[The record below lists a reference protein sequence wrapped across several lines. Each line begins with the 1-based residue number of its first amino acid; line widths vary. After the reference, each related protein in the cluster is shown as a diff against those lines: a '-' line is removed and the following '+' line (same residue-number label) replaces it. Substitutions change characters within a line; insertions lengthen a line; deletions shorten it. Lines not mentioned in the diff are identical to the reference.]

1 MPYSDETGWLSQQE
15 WDNHATFCRSMGKA
29 VPIAHKPGTPPPAP
43 KKTSAAQKETQPMPE
58 HIYVQAT
65 GKRILVT
72 DEMKAT
78 RSVAAAWV
86 GGLMNGSAQAAVHEM
101 KPKTIVSYT
110 VPHDEPQM
118 VRFGKIID
126 ADPDTARLQVQE
138 WQPSESGDWQAVPS
152 HHVLSFRDV
161 EQTHSRF
168 PDLEADRDDDD
179 EAKVQAAF
187 HEFFFKRRK

>member
-1 MPYSDETGWLSQQE
+1 
-15 WDNHATFCRSMGKA
+15 
-29 VPIAHKPGTPPPAP
+29 
-43 KKTSAAQKETQPMPE
+43 MPE